1 MREYGLTIL
10 VAAAVTYL
18 FTPLVRRFAVAVGAE
33 HRGRARD
40 VHTEPVPLLG
50 GIAMYLGLAAALL
63 VASRLTHLSTVFVG
77 TRVGS
82 GLLLAGGL
90 VVLMGFVDD
99 RWGLGAITK
108 LAGQVGAGAILVWS
122 GAVVAWLPVP
132 GGGTLS
138 LTSDQQTVLTILVVV
153 VTINAVNFIDG
164 LDGLAAGIVGIGA
177 AAFFLYYYTLTKRL
191 GLDEQTN
198 PALASAILAGVCLGF
213 LPHNFHPARIFMGD
227 TGSMLLGLLLAYAPI
242 SSLASLDP
250 NTLTNPAAYSGGT
263 VNRFPEILPLLVP
276 AIIMLI
282 PYADLL
288 LAVVRRTR
296 AGQSPFSADK
306 KHLQHRLLAIGHSH
320 RASVLIMYLWAA
332 LFAGTVVLLSIMRTK
347 LLVLAFVTLA
357 GVLVLLLA
365 SMPRL
370 RPWNRRG
377 QLRLAPNVAGPAPS
391 GGPGRAGA
399 PVSSGLSASSAGGGS
414 TARTGTVPGLASPAS
429 SAPPGS
435 PMESRIPAAAGTSAQ
450 SRRRADRGAS
460 LDRGPGVDPGLGLD
474 RGPGVDPGLG
484 LDRGASLD
492 RGPGVDPG
500 AGGKPGPGS
509 YPPGRGDGDAPYGAA
524 GLGDAG
530 HGNAAGSPEQS
541 RPGPLWDANP
551 APAAWD
557 GRRSGPARD
566 ADPSGPGWD
575 ADPSGPGWDA
585 SPSGPGWDAD
595 RARPSLDASPSGP
608 GWDADPARPSLD
620 ADPSGPGWDADPAGP
635 AWDADPSRPSWDAS
649 PAGPGWDADPSGPAW
664 DLLPAEQ
671 SQPSEA
677 AWDARSSAVAWDAG
691 PAAREP
697 EAGPSAEAWPVPDGL
712 AAPSNGAPSDR
723 TPSIGATSS
732 GAPPSGP
739 AERDESAEWYP
750 GRNPGPPDTGRPDT
764 GGSDTGRPATGR
776 PDSGHPDSGLP
787 DADGLTAGRPDSEP
801 PDSAQWYPG
810 RPDSEQRDSG
820 WWDARPPD
828 AGPGNGGPGNAGPYD
843 GGSLADPRDA
853 SIYAAPPPEAAYR
866 DVGPQDLDPLPA
878 APGRDQPGA
887 PRAARP
893 VTGDGDE
900 YDEDSESPLLPWR
913 LP

>member
-18 FTPLVRRFAVAVGAE
+18 FTPLVRRFAIAVGAK
-33 HRGRARD
+33 HAARARD
-40 VHTEPVPLLG
+40 VHTDPVPLLG

-90 VVLMGFVDD
+90 VVLMGIVDD

-108 LAGQVGAGAILVWS
+108 MAGQVGAGAILVWS

-250 NTLTNPAAYSGGT
+250 NTLTNPSAYSGGT

-320 RASVLIMYLWAA
+320 RASVLLMYLWAA

-377 QLRLAPNVAGPAPS
+377 QLRLATGVAGPVPS
-391 GGPGRAGA
+391 GRRRARAFGRAVAAGPGPRL
-399 PVSSGLSASSAGGGS
+399 V
-414 TARTGTVPGLASPAS
+414 RRPGLASPVAPS
-429 SAPPGS
+429 GTSMDHPGSRHRPSWPSRAGAAETGWTARVAGTCAPAWTGGWAPGLGPVRILALPRTSGSAPPRGTRTPRAGPRGTRTRGTTMRDAKPLVTKMWLTGTVVTATLRTRPGS
-435 PMESRIPAAAGTSAQ
+435 RGRGGLPPAGPRRRVPVDAPAPPAWDTPPHPDLVELRGPAASRSRPRALSRQDPAGTRTRPPARERDIRPPAGKGPAPHGLTTPAHGGSSYRDDPDRTGSGAGR
-450 SRRRADRGAS
+450 SPAGWPNGTGPGAGSSYDVPSNACRPRRWPRLRRADR
-460 LDRGPGVDPGLGLD
+460 R
-474 RGPGVDPGLG
+474 
-484 LDRGASLD
+484 
-492 RGPGVDPG
+492 
-500 AGGKPGPGS
+500 
-509 YPPGRGDGDAPYGAA
+509 
-524 GLGDAG
+524 
-530 HGNAAGSPEQS
+530 S
-541 RPGPLWDANP
+541 RL
-551 APAAWD
+551 
-557 GRRSGPARD
+557 RR
-566 ADPSGPGWD
+566 
-575 ADPSGPGWDA
+575 
-585 SPSGPGWDAD
+585 
-595 RARPSLDASPSGP
+595 
-608 GWDADPARPSLD
+608 
-620 ADPSGPGWDADPAGP
+620 
-635 AWDADPSRPSWDAS
+635 
-649 PAGPGWDADPSGPAW
+649 
-664 DLLPAEQ
+664 
-671 SQPSEA
+671 
-677 AWDARSSAVAWDAG
+677 
-691 PAAREP
+691 
-697 EAGPSAEAWPVPDGL
+697 
-712 AAPSNGAPSDR
+712 
-723 TPSIGATSS
+723 
-732 GAPPSGP
+732 
-739 AERDESAEWYP
+739 
-750 GRNPGPPDTGRPDT
+750 
-764 GGSDTGRPATGR
+764 
-776 PDSGHPDSGLP
+776 
-787 DADGLTAGRPDSEP
+787 
-801 PDSAQWYPG
+801 
-810 RPDSEQRDSG
+810 
-820 WWDARPPD
+820 
-828 AGPGNGGPGNAGPYD
+828 
-843 GGSLADPRDA
+843 
-853 SIYAAPPPEAAYR
+853 
-866 DVGPQDLDPLPA
+866 
-878 APGRDQPGA
+878 
-887 PRAARP
+887 RP
-893 VTGDGDE
+893 V
-900 YDEDSESPLLPWR
+900 LRR
-913 LP
+913 LG

>member
-18 FTPLVRRFAVAVGAE
+18 FTPLVRRFAIAVGAE

-63 VASRLTHLSTVFVG
+63 VASRLTHLSTVFMG

-108 LAGQVGAGAILVWS
+108 LTGQVGAGAILVWS

-227 TGSMLLGLLLAYAPI
+227 TGSMLLGLLLAYVPI

-250 NTLTNPAAYSGGT
+250 NTLTNPSAYSGGT

-320 RASVLIMYLWAA
+320 RASVLLMYLWAA

-377 QLRLAPNVAGPAPS
+377 QLSLATDVAGPVPAAGPGPS
-391 GGPGRAGA
+391 GGQRSGAGA
-399 PVSSGLSASSAGGGS
+399 A
-414 TARTGTVPGLASPAS
+414 PG
-429 SAPPGS
+429 
-435 PMESRIPAAAGTSAQ
+435 
-450 SRRRADRGAS
+450 
-460 LDRGPGVDPGLGLD
+460 
-474 RGPGVDPGLG
+474 
-484 LDRGASLD
+484 
-492 RGPGVDPG
+492 
-500 AGGKPGPGS
+500 
-509 YPPGRGDGDAPYGAA
+509 
-524 GLGDAG
+524 
-530 HGNAAGSPEQS
+530 
-541 RPGPLWDANP
+541 
-551 APAAWD
+551 
-557 GRRSGPARD
+557 
-566 ADPSGPGWD
+566 
-575 ADPSGPGWDA
+575 
-585 SPSGPGWDAD
+585 
-595 RARPSLDASPSGP
+595 
-608 GWDADPARPSLD
+608 
-620 ADPSGPGWDADPAGP
+620 
-635 AWDADPSRPSWDAS
+635 
-649 PAGPGWDADPSGPAW
+649 
-664 DLLPAEQ
+664 
-671 SQPSEA
+671 
-677 AWDARSSAVAWDAG
+677 AG
-691 PAAREP
+691 PAAGP
-697 EAGPSAEAWPVPDGL
+697 GAAGPSSTPRVP
-712 AAPSNGAPSDR
+712 APAGV
-723 TPSIGATSS
+723 TV
-732 GAPPSGP
+732 
-739 AERDESAEWYP
+739 P
-750 GRNPGPPDTGRPDT
+750 GRSRGDRVDGEGRGDLGARLDRGLGAGPGPGTDPGP
-764 GGSDTGRPATGR
+764 SPARGPR
-776 PDSGHPDSGLP
+776 ARRGV
-787 DADGLTAGRPDSEP
+787 AGRPEP
-801 PDSAQWYPG
+801 G
-810 RPDSEQRDSG
+810 HGGCERVVRPRG
-820 WWDARPPD
+820 TRNRWLRRC
-828 AGPGNGGPGNAGPYD
+828 G
-843 GGSLADPRDA
+843 
-853 SIYAAPPPEAAYR
+853 
-866 DVGPQDLDPLPA
+866 
-878 APGRDQPGA
+878 
-887 PRAARP
+887 
-893 VTGDGDE
+893 
-900 YDEDSESPLLPWR
+900 
-913 LP
+913 